1 MTTNDS
7 GAPTSTKPSANREAD
22 PRQAALEPKR
32 GKPAA
37 AIQAAAATASAATAI
52 AADPRPSAAAEEP
65 PAAQMAMPPQAVATE
80 PPVRVVALATHQ
92 PRPTREK
99 DIDVNA
105 APYSELFKLP
115 EASLGQTSA
124 IFSDAA
130 QEGAK
135 TLQAIT
141 EALVTGIRGAEQARA
156 LLVASSIK
164 ALETEAA
171 RATAFTAVK
180 SPQEALDLHQQFAR
194 QALESYTANATVL
207 SSVLSSSFQAALK
220 PLNARFSEVT
230 KTAAKA

>member
-7 GAPTSTKPSANREAD
+7 GPPTSTKPSANREAD
-22 PRQAALEPKR
+22 RRQAALEPKR
-32 GKPAA
+32 SKPAA
-37 AIQAAAATASAATAI
+37 AIQAAAATASAPI
-52 AADPRPSAAAEEP
+52 AADPRISAVAEEP
-65 PAAQMAMPPQAVATE
+65 PATQMAMPPQAMATE
-80 PPVRVVALATHQ
+80 PPARVVALATNQ

-115 EASLGQTSA
+115 EASFGQTSA

-156 LLVASSIK
+156 QLVTSSIK
-164 ALETEAA
+164 ALEAEAA
-171 RATAFTAVK
+171 RATAFAAVK
-180 SPQEALDLHQQFAR
+180 SPQEALDLHQKFAR
-194 QALESYTANATVL
+194 QALESYTANATAL
-207 SSVLSSSFQAALK
+207 TSLLSSSFQAALK
-220 PLNARFSEVT
+220 PLTARFSEVT
-230 KTAAKA
+230 KTATKA